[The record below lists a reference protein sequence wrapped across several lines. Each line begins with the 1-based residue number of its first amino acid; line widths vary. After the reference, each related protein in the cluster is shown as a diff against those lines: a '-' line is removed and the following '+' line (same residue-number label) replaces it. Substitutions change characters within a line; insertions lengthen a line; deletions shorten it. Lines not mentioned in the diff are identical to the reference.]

1 MENNRRIIWEEV
13 FERDYMLL
21 ILSGVI
27 RSVFSLCILLGEI
40 INSRF
45 DTIKVNKHYLTI
57 YRGVFESF
65 VYINGKE
72 KERLWSNNY
81 ANVIETKLPD
91 SVKFTISFSR

>member
-27 RSVFSLCILLGEI
+27 RSVFSLCILLGDF

-45 DTIKVNKHYLTI
+45 DIIKVNKHYLTI
-57 YRGVFESF
+57 YRGVFKSF
-65 VYINGKE
+65 VYINGK
-72 KERLWSNNY
+72 
-81 ANVIETKLPD
+81 
-91 SVKFTISFSR
+91 

>member
-21 ILSGVI
+21 ILFGVI
-27 RSVFSLCILLGEI
+27 RSCILLGDF

-57 YRGVFESF
+57 YRGVFEGF

-91 SVKFTISFSR
+91 SVKFIITFSI